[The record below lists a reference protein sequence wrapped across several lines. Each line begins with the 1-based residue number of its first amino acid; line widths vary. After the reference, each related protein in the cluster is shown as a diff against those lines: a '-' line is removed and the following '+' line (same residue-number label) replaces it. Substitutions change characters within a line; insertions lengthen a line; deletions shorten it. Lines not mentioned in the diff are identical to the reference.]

1 MDEAGDLL
9 SSLSLTWFM
18 SVLEPFEVSPPPL
31 GYFSS
36 VCSSFVASF
45 FFFLLSYPGLDFL
58 KVTLKIKWLPPD
70 R

>member
-18 SVLEPFEVSPPPL
+18 SVLEPSEVSPPPL

-45 FFFLLSYPGLDFL
+45 FFLLSYPGLDLL
-58 KVTLKIKWLPPD
+58 KVILKIKSLPPD
-70 R
+70 K

>member
-18 SVLEPFEVSPPPL
+18 SVLEPSEVSPPLL

-36 VCSSFVASF
+36 VCSSFVLFFAS
-45 FFFLLSYPGLDFL
+45 LLSRII
-58 KVTLKIKWLPPD
+58 LKIKGLPAD